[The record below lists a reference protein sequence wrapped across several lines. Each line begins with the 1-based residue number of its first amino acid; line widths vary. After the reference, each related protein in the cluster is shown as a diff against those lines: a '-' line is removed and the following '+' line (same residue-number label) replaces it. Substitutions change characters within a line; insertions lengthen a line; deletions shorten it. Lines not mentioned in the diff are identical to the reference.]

1 MNIHFTLLKMV
12 TKYCDLLEI
21 MLKYAIKYIKT
32 IIYIRENITVT
43 KVSFCRNILPNKIYD
58 EFHIKSFFILLS

>member
-1 MNIHFTLLKMV
+1 MCKLRK
-12 TKYCDLLEI
+12 KYEKAFDMKFVI
-21 MLKYAIKYIKT
+21 YPVRYAIKYIKT